1 MADGRSALQQCPPL
15 PTHPADSPRSQRRA
29 HNAHPTT
36 NDRRRRL
43 IPAHPSRRP
52 DSALPNRPPLLSAP
66 ACAHAQASLPP
77 PSPLPRRFLF
87 PRGLGRQRGSRRR
100 RRAACGQAPHCPLLK
115 VSARL
120 WAAARAVLRHRRC
133 RGRAEPASSWLN
145 PSAHNSDGKLLTKPP
160 TPPPPPT
167 PAPPCPRLRPRAA
180 CVSSTARTVRGG
192 APPPMSP
199 R

>member
-1 MADGRSALQQCPPL
+1 MAGYAAVPPSSHPSGRLSL
-15 PTHPADSPRSQRRA
+15 SPRSQAPTQRPANRRS
-29 HNAHPTT
+29 
-36 NDRRRRL
+36 RL
-43 IPAHPSRRP
+43 VSAHPSRRS
-52 DSALPNRPPLLSAP
+52 DSALPNRPPFSSAP
-66 ACAHAQASLPP
+66 ACAYAQASLPP

-167 PAPPCPRLRPRAA
+167 PAPPCPCLRPRAA

-192 APPPMSP
+192 APPPMP
-199 R
+199 RR